1 MMQVQEYSFNT
12 ILIIITIA
20 ISFYVEN
27 RVELK
32 YKLMLN
38 PYKMLR
44 DNEYYRF
51 ITSGF
56 IHGGWMHLFFNMFTL
71 YLFGN
76 LLEPVFTYNLGSNGS
91 LYYILFYLVAII
103 VADIPSFIKHKD
115 NPGYNAL
122 GASGGTSA
130 VVISYIMFD
139 PLVSLRPILLPIP
152 IPGFIFATL
161 YMAYSYYMAK
171 NEQMDGI
178 GHDAHFFGALFG
190 VIASV
195 SIQPDVIPNFIS
207 QLASWSIF

>member
-1 MMQVQEYSFNT
+1 MAIQEYSFNT
-12 ILIIITIA
+12 IIIIITVL
-20 ISFYVEN
+20 ISFYVDN
-27 RVELK
+27 KPELK
-32 YKLMLN
+32 YRLMLN
-38 PYKMLR
+38 PYKIVR
-44 DNEYYRF
+44 DNEYFRF

-71 YLFGN
+71 YLFGSM
-76 LLEPVFTYNLGSNGS
+76 LEGIFNYELGSFGS
-91 LYYILFYLVAII
+91 YFYVLFYIVAIV
-103 VADIPSFIKHKD
+103 VADIPTFIKHKD

-161 YMAYSYYMAK
+161 YMAYSYYMVK

-190 VIASV
+190 VIVSV
-195 SIQPDVIPNFIS
+195 GIQPNVISSFFS
-207 QLASWSIF
+207 QLANWSIF

>member
-1 MMQVQEYSFNT
+1 MAIQTYSFNT
-12 ILIIITIA
+12 IIIIITVVA
-20 ISFYVEN
+20 SFYVEN
-27 RVELK
+27 RPELK
-32 YKLMLN
+32 YRLMLN
-38 PYKMLR
+38 PYQITR
-44 DNEYYRF
+44 NNQYYRF

-71 YLFGN
+71 YLFGS
-76 LLEPVFTYNLGSNGS
+76 LLEPIFQMSLGSMGS
-91 LYYILFYLVAII
+91 WYYVGFYLAAIV
-103 VADIPSFIKHKD
+103 VADIPTFIKHRN

-139 PLVSLRPILLPIP
+139 PLVSLRPILLPVA

-190 VIASV
+190 VMVSV
-195 SIQPDVIPNFIS
+195 SIQPSVIPHFIE
-207 QLASWSIF
+207 QLASWRIF

>member
-1 MMQVQEYSFNT
+1 MAIQEYSFNT
-12 ILIIITIA
+12 IIIIITVIV
-20 ISFYVEN
+20 SFYVDN
-27 RVELK
+27 KPELK
-32 YKLMLN
+32 YRFMLN
-38 PYKMLR
+38 PYRIVK
-44 DNEYYRF
+44 DKEYFRF

-76 LLEPVFTYNLGSNGS
+76 MLEGIFNYQLGSNGS
-91 LYYILFYLVAII
+91 YYYVLFYLAAIV
-103 VADIPSFIKHKD
+103 VADIPTFIKHKN

-130 VVISYIMFD
+130 VVLSYIMFD
-139 PLVSLRPILLPIP
+139 PLVPLRPILLPIP
-152 IPGFIFATL
+152 IPGFIFAAL

-171 NEQMDGI
+171 NDKMDGI

-190 VIASV
+190 VIVSV
-195 SIQPDVIPNFIS
+195 GIQPNVIGNFFT